1 MRAGQQSGPR
11 SASHSL
17 WLSRAALSFV
27 ALAAVMGWG
36 ASFVGLHAYG
46 QGQMVG
52 FSYWTAWLVPGTFD
66 GAAFGA
72 TLITYRASIYGR
84 SAMRG
89 RMLMWSFTAISSWIN
104 WIHQISPEA
113 QIVAAGLPIAAVA
126 VFDVVLA
133 EMRADFEERHGKRRL
148 RLRPGLLF
156 LRWIVDRTG
165 TGSAFRRQVT
175 DIPVSEIAGLATQ
188 TAEEQRAAAQ
198 HESAPSLEAPR
209 DEQTAAPSTATAV
222 GPGVAEPGAAEP
234 GAAEAGAVEAAAP
247 PVPNAGNPATSN
259 PATGNQATGNQV
271 AANRPSTTPYPA
283 AHAPTTQPASGQTA
297 ADQHPTG
304 HYSSGTQPAGIQ
316 PAGVQPAGVQ
326 SAGPQS
332 PETPSSG
339 AQSATTQPTP
349 TPSSAAHSPSAQ
361 PTPERPA
368 SADDADD
375 EDGRAEPTGSAAQ
388 AADAPTVMLPPVP
401 ASPLNELS
409 DEDKRTFARRDYR
422 LSMDTGTPLTG
433 ADLGRRYGY
442 SERWGRRQIAAV
454 RVEDREGADA
464 ERVGDSAADEAADQA
479 EAADR
484 AETADGGSAEADQ
497 SSGDGSRHLVA
508 LRD

>member
-1 MRAGQQSGPR
+1 
-11 SASHSL
+11 
-17 WLSRAALSFV
+17 
-27 ALAAVMGWG
+27 MGWG

-89 RMLMWSFTAISSWIN
+89 RLLMWSFTGISSWIN
-104 WIHQISPEA
+104 WIHQVSPEA

-148 RLRPGLLF
+148 RLRPGLLA

-165 TGSAFRRQVT
+165 TSGAFRQQVT
-175 DIPVSEIAGLATQ
+175 DIPVSEIAGLASQ
-188 TAEEQRAAAQ
+188 NMEDPRSVFEGGPPVTAMEDPEHQEQDAS
-198 HESAPSLEAPR
+198 HP
-209 DEQTAAPSTATAV
+209 
-222 GPGVAEPGAAEP
+222 VAEPQTAVSSVSPDSKTP
-234 GAAEAGAVEAAAP
+234 GERTSALQASGSHSP
-247 PVPNAGNPATSN
+247 STQAGNARTSS
-259 PATGNQATGNQV
+259 ART
-271 AANRPSTTPYPA
+271 
-283 AHAPTTQPASGQTA
+283 APTQTGSTQTGSTQPAS
-297 ADQHPTG
+297 
-304 HYSSGTQPAGIQ
+304 TQPSWANGSGGQ
-316 PAGVQPAGVQ
+316 PPN
-326 SAGPQS
+326 
-332 PETPSSG
+332 
-339 AQSATTQPTP
+339 
-349 TPSSAAHSPSAQ
+349 AQ
-361 PTPERPA
+361 PPMPERPA
-368 SADDADD
+368 AQSPATQVSATQVPGTSRSGQEHDEQKPAAQTSARHPDARSQMPSAFAEQSAHPSRPVGSSSDQQD
-375 EDGRAEPTGSAAQ
+375 RIDHEQERSGGDHADSAREDAEPTGSAAA

-401 ASPLNELS
+401 ASPLSELS

-422 LSMDTGTPLTG
+422 LSLDTGSPLTG

-454 RVEDREGADA
+454 RVEDRVD
-464 ERVGDSAADEAADQA
+464 
-479 EAADR
+479 DR
-484 AETADGGSAEADQ
+484 AEGSETSEADE
-497 SSGDGSRHLVA
+497 SAAEHDSDDAASERHLVA

>member
-1 MRAGQQSGPR
+1 MREGQQGSPR
-11 SASHSL
+11 SGTHSL

-104 WIHQISPEA
+104 WIHQVSPQA

-133 EMRADFEERHGKRRL
+133 EMRADYEERHGKRRL
-148 RLRPGLLF
+148 RLRPGLLL

-165 TGSAFRRQVT
+165 TGSAFRQQVT

-188 TAEEQRAAAQ
+188 SSDERSGAHELDVFRTHHHDRPSDEATALEPSQPAQSAADQDATDSSQTAVAQ
-198 HESAPSLEAPR
+198 PLANHAGPHLPSRTAVAPSVATQPSNQPSNQPSGDESAP
-209 DEQTAAPSTATAV
+209 T
-222 GPGVAEPGAAEP
+222 EP
-234 GAAEAGAVEAAAP
+234 
-247 PVPNAGNPATSN
+247 TS
-259 PATGNQATGNQV
+259 
-271 AANRPSTTPYPA
+271 
-283 AHAPTTQPASGQTA
+283 
-297 ADQHPTG
+297 
-304 HYSSGTQPAGIQ
+304 
-316 PAGVQPAGVQ
+316 
-326 SAGPQS
+326 
-332 PETPSSG
+332 
-339 AQSATTQPTP
+339 AQSL
-349 TPSSAAHSPSAQ
+349 AAHSPTAQ
-361 PTPERPA
+361 PSTSDGDQSPSSPSH
-368 SADDADD
+368 SAHSTEDTDDDD
-375 EDGRAEPTGSAAQ
+375 EDARAEPTGTAAQ

-422 LSMDTGTPLTG
+422 LSLDTGSPLTG

-454 RVEDREGADA
+454 RVEDREGEEA
-464 ERVGDSAADEAADQA
+464 EGASPVDDENDVTSNNATSNNVSSSDVTSS
-479 EAADR
+479 E
-484 AETADGGSAEADQ
+484 EQ
-497 SSGDGSRHLVA
+497 SSGEKRHLVA
-508 LRD
+508 LHD

>member
-1 MRAGQQSGPR
+1 MREGQQGSPR
-11 SASHSL
+11 SGTHSL

-104 WIHQISPEA
+104 WIHQVSPQA

-133 EMRADFEERHGKRRL
+133 EMRADYEERHGKRRL
-148 RLRPGLLF
+148 RLRPGLLL

-165 TGSAFRRQVT
+165 TGSAFRQQVT

-188 TAEEQRAAAQ
+188 SSDERSGAHELDVFRTRHHDRPSDEATALEPSQPAQSASDQDATDSSQAAAQ
-198 HESAPSLEAPR
+198 TAQAAQAVSETAVAQPLANHSGPHLPNRTSMPPSAATQPSNQPAGDESAP
-209 DEQTAAPSTATAV
+209 T
-222 GPGVAEPGAAEP
+222 EP
-234 GAAEAGAVEAAAP
+234 
-247 PVPNAGNPATSN
+247 TS
-259 PATGNQATGNQV
+259 
-271 AANRPSTTPYPA
+271 
-283 AHAPTTQPASGQTA
+283 
-297 ADQHPTG
+297 
-304 HYSSGTQPAGIQ
+304 
-316 PAGVQPAGVQ
+316 
-326 SAGPQS
+326 
-332 PETPSSG
+332 
-339 AQSATTQPTP
+339 AQSL
-349 TPSSAAHSPSAQ
+349 AAHSPTAQ
-361 PTPERPA
+361 PSNSDGDQSPSSPSQ
-368 SADDADD
+368 SAHSTEDTDEDD
-375 EDGRAEPTGSAAQ
+375 EDARAEPTGTAAQ

-422 LSMDTGTPLTG
+422 LSLDTGSPLTG

-454 RVEDREGADA
+454 RVEDREGEEA
-464 ERVGDSAADEAADQA
+464 EGASPVDDENDV
-479 EAADR
+479 
-484 AETADGGSAEADQ
+484 T
-497 SSGDGSRHLVA
+497 SSGDVTSSDVTSSEEQSTGEKRHLVA
-508 LRD
+508 LHD

>member
-1 MRAGQQSGPR
+1 MREGQQTAPR
-11 SASHSL
+11 GASTHSL

-84 SAMRG
+84 SAVRG
-89 RMLMWSFTAISSWIN
+89 RLLMWSFTAISSWIN
-104 WIHQISPEA
+104 WIHQVSPQA

-148 RLRPGLLF
+148 RLRPGLLA

-165 TGSAFRRQVT
+165 TSGAFRQQVT

-188 TAEEQRAAAQ
+188 NVEDSRSVFDGVPAIVTTPADETRFPGSRDGTATGAGEADADKTGAAKSESVKTQSAKTGPVADTAGTSAAEIPAPQADPDSPHPAAHPAAERPSAAQ
-198 HESAPSLEAPR
+198 DTSWSRASVSDERNPEARAQTPPPFAQDSTSQPR
-209 DEQTAAPSTATAV
+209 TSQPGAT
-222 GPGVAEPGAAEP
+222 EPGATQP
-234 GAAEAGAVEAAAP
+234 GPFEAGSDEQDELPEEQDRSGTPTGTAAE
-247 PVPNAGNPATSN
+247 
-259 PATGNQATGNQV
+259 
-271 AANRPSTTPYPA
+271 
-283 AHAPTTQPASGQTA
+283 
-297 ADQHPTG
+297 
-304 HYSSGTQPAGIQ
+304 
-316 PAGVQPAGVQ
+316 
-326 SAGPQS
+326 
-332 PETPSSG
+332 
-339 AQSATTQPTP
+339 
-349 TPSSAAHSPSAQ
+349 
-361 PTPERPA
+361 
-368 SADDADD
+368 
-375 EDGRAEPTGSAAQ
+375 
-388 AADAPTVMLPPVP
+388 AADAPTITLPPVP
-401 ASPLNELS
+401 ASPLSELS

-422 LSMDTGTPLTG
+422 LSLDTGAPLTG

-454 RVEDREGADA
+454 RVEE
-464 ERVGDSAADEAADQA
+464 
-479 EAADR
+479 R
-484 AETADGGSAEADQ
+484 AEGGIEDTSDQEESLSSPAQAHDDSDDGASQ
-497 SSGDGSRHLVA
+497 RHLVA

>member
-1 MRAGQQSGPR
+1 MREGQQSGPR
-11 SASHSL
+11 SGSHSL

-148 RLRPGLLF
+148 RLRPGLLL

-188 TAEEQRAAAQ
+188 TAEDQRASGQPESALAIEASQDEQDEQQVTVSNAAAQ
-198 HESAPSLEAPR
+198 ATASAANPR
-209 DEQTAAPSTATAV
+209 DD
-222 GPGVAEPGAAEP
+222 
-234 GAAEAGAVEAAAP
+234 
-247 PVPNAGNPATSN
+247 
-259 PATGNQATGNQV
+259 
-271 AANRPSTTPYPA
+271 AANGQFASGRPSTTPYPIGQ
-283 AHAPTTQPASGQTA
+283 APTGQPATAQPSAAQTGMAPPSTAPPSTAQTGMAQPSPQSAADRSSAAQATQSAGKPGTNGSAGAQPAS
-297 ADQHPTG
+297 
-304 HYSSGTQPAGIQ
+304 
-316 PAGVQPAGVQ
+316 
-326 SAGPQS
+326 
-332 PETPSSG
+332 TPDF
-339 AQSATTQPTP
+339 
-349 TPSSAAHSPSAQ
+349 AAHSPTAR
-361 PTPERPA
+361 PTPVPENTRSE
-368 SADDADD
+368 SAEDPDD

-422 LSMDTGTPLTG
+422 LSLDTGTPLTG

-454 RVEDREGADA
+454 RVEDREGS
-464 ERVGDSAADEAADQA
+464 EY
-479 EAADR
+479 
-484 AETADGGSAEADQ
+484 GSAENGSED
-497 SSGDGSRHLVA
+497 SEPSTGESSRHLVA

>member
-1 MRAGQQSGPR
+1 
-11 SASHSL
+11 
-17 WLSRAALSFV
+17 LSFV

-104 WIHQISPEA
+104 WIHQVSPQA

-133 EMRADFEERHGKRRL
+133 EMRADYEERHGKRRL
-148 RLRPGLLF
+148 RLRPGLLL

-165 TGSAFRRQVT
+165 TGSAFRQQVT

-188 TAEEQRAAAQ
+188 SSDERSGAHELDVFRTHHHDRTADEVAALEPTRSA
-198 HESAPSLEAPR
+198 EPAPSQPTPSAN
-209 DEQTAAPSTATAV
+209 DEPPTDDVQTAVAQPSASHS
-222 GPGVAEPGAAEP
+222 GPPLPSRTPMASSAA
-234 GAAEAGAVEAAAP
+234 
-247 PVPNAGNPATSN
+247 
-259 PATGNQATGNQV
+259 
-271 AANRPSTTPYPA
+271 
-283 AHAPTTQPASGQTA
+283 TQPSN
-297 ADQHPTG
+297 
-304 HYSSGTQPAGIQ
+304 QPAGDGTA
-316 PAGVQPAGVQ
+316 PTEPT
-326 SAGPQS
+326 SALS
-332 PETPSSG
+332 L
-339 AQSATTQPTP
+339 
-349 TPSSAAHSPSAQ
+349 AAHSPTAQ
-361 PTPERPA
+361 PSSSDAEQSPSTSEHFA
-368 SADDADD
+368 EDTDADD
-375 EDGRAEPTGSAAQ
+375 EDARAEPTGTAAQ

-422 LSMDTGTPLTG
+422 LSLDTGSPLTG

-454 RVEDREGADA
+454 RVEDREG
-464 ERVGDSAADEAADQA
+464 EESG
-479 EAADR
+479 
-484 AETADGGSAEADQ
+484 ADQ
-497 SSGDGSRHLVA
+497 SSPVNDAENGVTSDDVSSGDATSSEERSAGEKRHLVA
-508 LRD
+508 LHD